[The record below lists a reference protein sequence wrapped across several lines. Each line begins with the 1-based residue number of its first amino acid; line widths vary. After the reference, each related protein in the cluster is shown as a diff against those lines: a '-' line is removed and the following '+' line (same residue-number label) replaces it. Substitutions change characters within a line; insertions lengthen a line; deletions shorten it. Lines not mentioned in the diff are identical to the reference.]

1 MESRLRASREQFL
14 IMIDFME
21 TNGDLSR
28 PQPGAQGRQRMETQ
42 WNELTELLNSTGAGV
57 QKQADKWKRVW
68 SDWKTKT
75 KRKASLMN
83 RDTNSTG
90 GGPSTIKALT
100 PLEERVLRIMGLR
113 SVTGHQEV
121 QEAGFES
128 TEPASDH
135 MLSSTQ
141 PQPAEEVIEVLASA
155 TPVLELCRDPEPCN
169 MELLNVAS
177 TSQGVCDLSNTERQ
191 REVVSP
197 RVPCT
202 PRRRRIFGQRRR
214 HHQTPFEQAADRFSQ
229 IEEGRLRLEEKRV
242 QMEHDRELERLRV
255 ESQRILVEQQRN
267 EILERIVVLGTNI
280 LEILSQSQRIDDV

>member
-100 PLEERVLRIMGLR
+100 PLEERVLRIMGQR

-155 TPVLELCRDPEPCN
+155 TPVLELCRNPEPCN
-169 MELLNVAS
+169 MELMNVAS

-191 REVVSP
+191 RGLIF
-197 RVPCT
+197 
-202 PRRRRIFGQRRR
+202 RRSGK
-214 HHQTPFEQAADRFSQ
+214 
-229 IEEGRLRLEEKRV
+229 KRV

>member
-28 PQPGAQGRQRMETQ
+28 PHPGAQGRQRMEAQ
-42 WNELTELLNSTGAGV
+42 WNELSELLNSTGAGI

-75 KRKASLMN
+75 KSKASLIN
-83 RDTNSTG
+83 RDANSTG
-90 GGPSTIKALT
+90 GEPSKIKALT

-113 SVTGHQEV
+113 SVTGQIV
-121 QEAGFES
+121 QKAGFES

-135 MLSSTQ
+135 TLSSTQ
-141 PQPAEEVIEVLASA
+141 PQPAEEVIDVQANT
-155 TPVLELCRDPEPCN
+155 TPVLELCRNPEPCN

-177 TSQGVCDLSNTERQ
+177 TSQGVPATSNTERQ
-191 REVVSP
+191 REVSSP
-197 RVPCT
+197 RVPYT

-214 HHQTPFEQAADRFSQ
+214 QRQTLFEHAANRFAQ

-242 QMEHDRELERLRV
+242 QMEHERELERLRV

-267 EILERIVVLGTNI
+267 EILERIVVIGTNI
-280 LEILSQSQRIDDV
+280 LETLSQSQRTDGV